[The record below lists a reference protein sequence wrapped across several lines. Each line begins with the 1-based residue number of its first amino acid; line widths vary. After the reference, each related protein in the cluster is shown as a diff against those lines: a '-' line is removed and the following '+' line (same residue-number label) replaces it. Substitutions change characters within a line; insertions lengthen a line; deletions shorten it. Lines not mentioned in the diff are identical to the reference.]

1 MKTNVLLIFF
11 QAHNADVTMRH
22 KKGADA
28 LFKAIHQNN
37 VEMVEVLLQNGAD
50 PYLKFKNYTNY
61 EAAIEMSCDK
71 EILKLFVKYYGEY
84 KSW

>member
-1 MKTNVLLIFF
+1 
-11 QAHNADVTMRH
+11 MRH

-37 VEMVEVLLQNGAD
+37 VEMVEILLQNGAD

-71 EILKLFVKYYGEY
+71 EILKLLLSITVNIRVDKYE
-84 KSW
+84 KPTIK